1 MLYPLRFRPVF
12 QRYLWGGHRL
22 RDVLGKPT
30 GSEPCAESWE
40 IADHHENQSRVE
52 NGPLA
57 GMALG
62 EVMDRHGQELLGPD
76 AWKNCID
83 ERIPDGLRGRFPLLL
98 KFLDA
103 HRDLSVQVHPDDSM
117 AATLSPPDLGKT
129 EAWYVVAADPGSRIY
144 AGLKPGIGPR
154 EFRQAIEQG
163 RAAETLHQFQPKPGD
178 CVLIRAGTVHAIG
191 AGLLICE
198 IQQASNT
205 TFRLFDWN
213 RVDAD
218 GRPRPLHIEQGIA
231 ATDFGLGPVQP
242 VSADAGARSQT
253 LVDCDKFVLRRYSIS
268 RGESA
273 TLDQPPRQM
282 RIATVV
288 QGAVVVESD
297 APPLSLGKG
306 QTVLIPASVETS
318 RLRASGETPTIV
330 LEILLSSGLMNR

>member
-22 RDVLGKPT
+22 RDVLGKPI
-30 GSEPCAESWE
+30 GADPCAESWE
-40 IADHHENQSRVE
+40 IADHRENQSVVD

-57 GMALG
+57 GMTLH
-62 EVMDRHGQELLGPD
+62 EVMGRFGEELLGPI
-76 AWKNCID
+76 AWQQTSD
-83 ERIPDGLRGRFPLLL
+83 ERMPDGLRGRFPLLL

-117 AATLSPPDLGKT
+117 AARLSPPDLGKT
-129 EAWYVVAADPGSRIY
+129 EAWYVVAAEPGSRIY
-144 AGLKPGIGPR
+144 AGLKPGVGPE
-154 EFRQAIEQG
+154 EFRAAIEQG
-163 RAAETLHQFQPKPGD
+163 RAAETLHQFQPKTGD

-218 GRPRPLHIEQGIA
+218 GQPRPLHVEAGIA

-242 VSADAGARSQT
+242 VANDPDTRSQT
-253 LVDCDKFVLRRYSIS
+253 LVECDKFVLRRHSL
-268 RGESA
+268 RGVEFT
-273 TLDQPPRQM
+273 TLDEPARQM
-282 RIATVV
+282 RIVTVIE
-288 QGAVVVESD
+288 GEAVVGGDRS
-297 APPLSLGKG
+297 PLSLGKG
-306 QTVLIPASVETS
+306 QTVLIPASLEAC
-318 RLRASGETPTIV
+318 RLGASGETPTTV
-330 LEILLSSGLMNR
+330 LEIFLSSGSMNR